1 MDFFRDGKSV
11 MKVFIS
17 WSGQVSKRL
26 AESIRDWLPGVLQLV
41 TPYFTP
47 SDIEKG
53 GRWATDI
60 AKELSSA
67 ELGILCI
74 TRDNIHSD
82 WILFEA
88 GALSKS
94 LDKSFVCP
102 ILFGINNADLAGP
115 LKQFQTTEFTKTDF
129 HKLITVINGRLGEQK
144 LPVKT
149 LDAVF
154 EKWWPDLEEKINEIL
169 SSITIVDGP
178 VRNDREVLDE
188 ILLLTRSARQAS
200 RLPPK
205 ALEELL
211 ESFIAMH
218 NMEAQEMGGYEQS
231 LDSLKEMSRSV
242 RYIARKYK
250 DESSKLSDL
259 YERFETLTYQT
270 FAQAAE
276 EENVPF

>member
-1 MDFFRDGKSV
+1 

-17 WSGQVSKRL
+17 WSGPVSKRV

-53 GRWATDI
+53 GRWANDI

-102 ILFGINNADLAGP
+102 ILFGINNTDLAGP
-115 LKQFQTTEFTKTDF
+115 LKQFQTTEFTKSDF

-144 LPVKT
+144 LPAKT
-149 LDAVF
+149 LDNVF
-154 EKWWPDLEEKINEIL
+154 EKWWPDLEDKINEIL

-178 VRNDREVLDE
+178 VRGDREVIDE
-188 ILLLTRSARQAS
+188 ILLLTRSASRQSSAV
-200 RLPPK
+200 PTKPI
-205 ALEELL
+205 EELL
-211 ESFIAMH
+211 EAFINAH
-218 NMEAQEMGGYEQS
+218 DIDALEAGGYQES
-231 LDSLKEMSRSV
+231 LDALKEMSRSI
-242 RYIARKYK
+242 RYLARRAKP
-250 DESSKLSDL
+250 ESTKLADL
-259 YERFETLTYQT
+259 FEKFEALSYETKSQKNQVN
-270 FAQAAE
+270 ADDDI
-276 EENVPF
+276 PF

>member
-1 MDFFRDGKSV
+1 

-17 WSGQVSKRL
+17 WSGPVSKRL

-47 SDIEKG
+47 ADIEKG
-53 GRWATDI
+53 GRWANDI
-60 AKELSSA
+60 AKELSNA
-67 ELGILCI
+67 EIGILCI

-94 LDKSFVCP
+94 LDKTYVCP

-115 LKQFQTTEFTKTDF
+115 LKQFQTTEFTKADF
-129 HKLITVINGRLGEQK
+129 HKLITVINGRLSEHK
-144 LPVKT
+144 LPAKT

-154 EKWWPDLEEKINEIL
+154 EKWWPDLEEKITEIL

-188 ILLLTRSARQAS
+188 ILLLTRSARQTY

-211 ESFIAMH
+211 ESFISIH
-218 NMEAQEMGGYEQS
+218 NSEAQEIGGYEQS
-231 LDSLKEMSRSV
+231 LEALKEMSRSI
-242 RYIARKYK
+242 RFIAKKYK
-250 DESSKLSDL
+250 DESTTISDL
-259 YERFETLTYQT
+259 YDRFEKLTYQT
-270 FAQAAE
+270 VTQVAE
-276 EENVPF
+276 EDEVPF